1 MAARLRRGIA
11 WYDGHL
17 KAAPIRTK
25 IATSVS
31 ILSVADV
38 IRQGLEWRNR
48 PAPAAPSPAASPPPS
63 PGAAT
68 PQQQPRELPAEA
80 QQPWEWDSART
91 GRMSLWGC
99 TGHPLVIHY
108 WMNMMERWHGSLP
121 ITAPKAQIIKLAA
134 RKVTVDQFTA
144 RCISPPP
151 HPPPPTRALGHFAPP
166 HLWRAVGV
174 QPCVPW
180 GVPVLDDDAGG
191 QRDRGLP

>member
-25 IATSVS
+25 IVTSVS

-48 PAPAAPSPAASPPPS
+48 PASAAPSPAASPPPA

-68 PQQQPRELPAEA
+68 PRQQPRELPAEA
-80 QQPWEWDSART
+80 QEPWEWDSART

-134 RKVTVDQFTA
+134 RKVTVDQLTA
-144 RCISPPP
+144 RCSSPSLLPTHGP
-151 HPPPPTRALGHFAPP
+151 GTTHPT
-166 HLWRAVGV
+166 HLTSRAVGE